1 MGPGVRR
8 DDDGEEH
15 IVTEPLKIEHDDG
28 VDRAPPN
35 RLDFQR

>member
-1 MGPGVRR
+1 MGGAL
-8 DDDGEEH
+8 
-15 IVTEPLKIEHDDG
+15 VTEPLKIEHDDG